1 MGKISLIQVLCTES
15 QYKHFVVSTLL
26 KLIIIHVPNIQP
38 NMKVLLYW
46 HDIYLPYSD
55 YLIRGFAANSSI
67 SQLCIVGPDE
77 YDADAIYSGSKNIE
91 SFPNNVTF
99 KKIKTYSFR
108 KKWGPISEFKKYIQE
123 FKPDC
128 IIVLDEAFSVNVLNA
143 AIANY
148 LTNNKATVL
157 FYGFENIKQTPP
169 FQFLAE
175 NFSLKNIWVFIRKT
189 IRYFLADALL
199 QPIRSRLVGGGLAC
213 YQESVDVVH
222 QFGWAPKVNLSWWG
236 LDLKPFLE
244 LSRARSMDLESST
257 QWIAGAQ
264 KTIGYVG
271 RFIEEKGTLDLLD
284 SLALLGD
291 QYRLI
296 LVGGGPLESELRE
309 RIKVLSLQER
319 VELIPPKSR
328 EELAMLYASFDVLV
342 LPSRTDYFWKEQY
355 GRVLVE
361 AMACGVPVVGSRSGA
376 IPVVIGDPSRCFAEG
391 DTVQMA
397 DVIQS
402 TIITSKSIDARDNSH
417 ALLERAKLGGI
428 EGFVNAFIKLHH
440 ELSSPQ
446 GLHQ

>member
-1 MGKISLIQVLCTES
+1 MKI
-15 QYKHFVVSTLL
+15 
-26 KLIIIHVPNIQP
+26 
-38 NMKVLLYW
+38 LLYW

-55 YLIRGFAANSSI
+55 YLIRGFAANPSI
-67 SQLCIVGPDE
+67 TKLCIVGPDE
-77 YDADAIYSGSKNIE
+77 YEADAIYSDAENTQ
-91 SFPNNVTF
+91 SFPDKVTF

-108 KKWGPISEFKKYIQE
+108 KKWGPISEFKKCIQE

-128 IIVLDEAFSVNVLNA
+128 IIVLDEAFSINVLNA

-148 LTNNKATVL
+148 LADNKATVL

-169 FQFLAE
+169 FRFLAE
-175 NFSLKNIWVFIRKT
+175 NFSLKNLLVFIRKT

-199 QPIRSRLVGGGLAC
+199 QPIRSRLVAGGLAC
-213 YQESVDVVH
+213 YEESIDVVH
-222 QFGWAPKVNLSWWG
+222 QFSWRPKVNTYWWG
-236 LDLKPFLE
+236 LDLKSFLQSSSPSSGNLQKPF
-244 LSRARSMDLESST
+244 
-257 QWIAGAQ
+257 

-271 RFIEEKGTLDLLD
+271 RFIEEKGILDLLD
-284 SLALLGD
+284 AFVLLGD
-291 QYRLI
+291 QYRLV
-296 LVGGGPLESELRE
+296 LVGGGPLETQLRE
-309 RIKVLSLQER
+309 RIQELSLQER

-328 EELAMLYASFDVLV
+328 DELAMLYVSFDVLV

-397 DVIQS
+397 DVIKS
-402 TIITSKSIDARDNSH
+402 TIAEFQCDDALERH
-417 ALLERAKLGGI
+417 KALIERAKLGSI
-428 EGFVNAFIKLHH
+428 DRFVDAFVNLHL
-440 ELSSPQ
+440 EFNPQQ